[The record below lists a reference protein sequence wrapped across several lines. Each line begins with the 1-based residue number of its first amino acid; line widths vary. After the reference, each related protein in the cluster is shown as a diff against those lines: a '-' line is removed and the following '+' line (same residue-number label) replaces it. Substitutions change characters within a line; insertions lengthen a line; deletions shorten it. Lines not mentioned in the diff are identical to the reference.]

1 MDAKVR
7 TAPGLATRREALR
20 GAALFR
26 VLTEAELDAVLAR
39 AVNRRFERNE
49 VILRRG
55 DPGNSMMVV
64 LQGQVRLA
72 IESAEGQEVTIGVLG
87 PGEVLGEMAL
97 LDGGTRSADAI
108 GASDGVLMVIPR
120 DDFVPMLEHS
130 AGLCLRL
137 MQVLCGR
144 LRQANAATEEMATL
158 SVAGRLGRVMLRLA
172 ENYGTKAAGGELR
185 LPLRLSQKDLG
196 TMVAASREKVNR
208 ALRHWEAEGALARDG
223 GGWVIHDPEA
233 LRHVKE

>member
-7 TAPGLATRREALR
+7 AAPGLASRREALR

-39 AVNRRFERNE
+39 AVNRRFDRGET
-49 VILRRG
+49 ILRRG

-64 LQGQVRLA
+64 LQGQVRLV
-72 IESAEGQEVTIGVLG
+72 IESAEGQEVSIGVLG
-87 PGEVLGEMAL
+87 QGEVLGEMAL
-97 LDGGTRSADAI
+97 LDGGTRSADAV

-120 DDFVPMLEHS
+120 DDFLPMLEHS
-130 AGLCLRL
+130 ASLCLRL
-137 MQVLCGR
+137 MQVLCAR

-158 SVAGRLGRVMLRLA
+158 SVAGRLGRVLLRLA
-172 ENYGTKAAGGELR
+172 ENYGTQAAGELR

-196 TMVAASREKVNR
+196 TMIAASREKVNR
-208 ALRHWEAEGALARDG
+208 ALRHWEDEGALVRDG
-223 GGWVIHDPEA
+223 GAWLIRDPEA

>member
-1 MDAKVR
+1 MDARVR
-7 TAPGLATRREALR
+7 AGPGLASRREALR
-20 GAALFR
+20 GAAIFR

-39 AVNRRFERNE
+39 AVNRRFDRGE

-108 GASDGVLMVIPR
+108 GAGDGVLMVIPR

-137 MQVLCGR
+137 MQVLCAR
-144 LRQANAATEEMATL
+144 LRLANATAEEMATL
-158 SVAGRLGRVMLRLA
+158 SVAGRLGRVLLRLA
-172 ENYGTKAAGGELR
+172 ENYGTKVEGELR

-196 TMVAASREKVNR
+196 TMIAASREKVNR
-208 ALRHWEAEGALARDG
+208 ALRHWEEAGALAREG
-223 GGWVIHDPEA
+223 GAWVIRDPEA